1 MAVKNY
7 LKINDE
13 YNYSE
18 ILKDKL
24 RLALIGSLDRY
35 DNLIDYFSKNRV
47 DLINNREYDDLVTYG
62 FELYDVVPLYT
73 IFELCVF
80 SKSDHLLYCLYTL
93 NNRLKNNFIVPEGVK
108 SIDFH
113 CLSDDYKR
121 RLVSYFLIKEIN
133 TFPKGL
139 KSIRGNMRFE
149 NIYYY
154 YYEDINFN
162 DDLEYLT
169 TGIDTCIPSS
179 VKNVNDGLDE
189 YDSIGYIKFRDF
201 KNSKIVNDRMKFIE
215 FLEKYSA
222 NRYTGKKEVCMQ
234 SKSTLGLQN
243 KYRTGRFTT
252 FDHASLYAKDYVK
265 YTYKN
270 EMLFYEICFID
281 ESSNMEI
288 VIP

>member
-1 MAVKNY
+1 MYTFSAVSDYGFSFYEDIVIDKINNLENSCYFNNLKNKNENIKEDLMAVKNY

-24 RLALIGSLDRY
+24 RLALIVSLDRY

-80 SKSDHLLYCLYTL
+80 SKSDHLLHCLYTL
-93 NNRLKNNFIVPEGVK
+93 NNRPKNNFIVPEGVK
-108 SIDFH
+108 SIDFY

-121 RLVSYFLIKEIN
+121 RLVSYFLIKGIN

-154 YYEDINFN
+154 HYGDINFN

-179 VKNVNDGLDE
+179 VKKVD
-189 YDSIGYIKFRDF
+189 
-201 KNSKIVNDRMKFIE
+201 
-215 FLEKYSA
+215 
-222 NRYTGKKEVCMQ
+222 NRFE
-234 SKSTLGLQN
+234 
-243 KYRTGRFTT
+243 
-252 FDHASLYAKDYVK
+252 
-265 YTYKN
+265 
-270 EMLFYEICFID
+270 
-281 ESSNMEI
+281 
-288 VIP
+288 

>member
-1 MAVKNY
+1 
-7 LKINDE
+7 
-13 YNYSE
+13 
-18 ILKDKL
+18 
-24 RLALIGSLDRY
+24 
-35 DNLIDYFSKNRV
+35 
-47 DLINNREYDDLVTYG
+47 
-62 FELYDVVPLYT
+62 
-73 IFELCVF
+73 
-80 SKSDHLLYCLYTL
+80 
-93 NNRLKNNFIVPEGVK
+93 
-108 SIDFH
+108 
-113 CLSDDYKR
+113 
-121 RLVSYFLIKEIN
+121 
-133 TFPKGL
+133 
-139 KSIRGNMRFE
+139 MRFE

-234 SKSTLGLQN
+234 SKSTLELQN

-288 VIP
+288 VIPWEDLVSEFIKTSALFEEQRYDSPDFDKTYEKIRKIILEKSGYDIDSKKESTNKMLIYDKGNN